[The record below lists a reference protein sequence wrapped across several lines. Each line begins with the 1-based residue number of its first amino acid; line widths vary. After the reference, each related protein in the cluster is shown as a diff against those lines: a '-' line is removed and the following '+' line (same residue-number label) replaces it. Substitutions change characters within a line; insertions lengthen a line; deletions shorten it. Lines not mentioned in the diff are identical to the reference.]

1 MVWFN
6 KLYKAFSDLFSTVLA
21 HTSSKGIMPMFPFVT
36 QQDSTVYNKH

>member
-21 HTSSKGIMPMFPFVT
+21 HTSLKEIMSMLPLVT
-36 QQDSTVYNKH
+36 